1 MKKSSVVPL
10 VMLGLFLLPFLIY
23 LFLFFGTEQKFERV
37 PFQYTIMEN
46 GDTAY
51 HSFPNFTLN
60 NLYGDSIRRSDLEG
74 KICLLGFFSVNDDSL
89 KKTTVLFGNLKR
101 VYDNIDWEKN
111 PSFQFVFVNMGDNP
125 EEVNAFVNSLEV
137 DTQKWMFLS
146 GEQDEIYKLAM
157 GGFVFP
163 DFIRKAPG
171 DAPFTAQTVVM
182 TDKSGKARN
191 YYIATDLQQERTI
204 LEDFIALLRVDYGL

>member
-1 MKKSSVVPL
+1 MGEK
-10 VMLGLFLLPFLIY
+10 PF
-23 LFLFFGTEQKFERV
+23 F
-37 PFQYTIMEN
+37 
-46 GDTAY
+46 
-51 HSFPNFTLN
+51 S
-60 NLYGDSIRRSDLEG
+60 
-74 KICLLGFFSVNDDSL
+74 ICLCQYGRQSEGV
-89 KKTTVLFGNLKR
+89 K
-101 VYDNIDWEKN
+101 
-111 PSFQFVFVNMGDNP
+111 
-125 EEVNAFVNSLEV
+125 AFVNSLEV